1 MFRLCS
7 LLQLY
12 LASYHTRVESS
23 DPLGANW
30 YSLSPL
36 CAHTHHSSTKRVR
49 ILSLDDAR
57 NLSGGSKHELDS
69 FAERTLQCKTR
80 QHQESVCTVV
90 ANQEQFFGRGQN
102 LLGGDCQEV
111 GSSRY
116 RALGILQ
123 TTVGTVILS
132 PGATRISKE
141 ACGEYPCALF
151 KL

>member
-36 CAHTHHSSTKRVR
+36 CAHSHHSSTKRVR
-49 ILSLDDAR
+49 ILSLD
-57 NLSGGSKHELDS
+57 LSGGSKHEFDS
-69 FAERTLQCKTR
+69 FAERTLQCDIR

-111 GSSRY
+111 GSRVDTE
-116 RALGILQ
+116 LGILH
-123 TTVGTVILS
+123 TTVRDSHSVARRDSYIERSLRGISMCTV
-132 PGATRISKE
+132 
-141 ACGEYPCALF
+141 
-151 KL
+151 